1 MKPRLARHC
10 NKAGNGTL
18 PVRQSPP
25 HKPGLLAKELHSVEK
40 HLRTISLFGLRPNQ
54 EFPIWPS
61 ERAHN
66 AQMEPLQR
74 IISVYKAHLGSLVHQ
89 LPSILKR
96 FRAWKLCICQEELK
110 YQVSWRDQKSLQQG
124 SHGAKSFLWRCA
136 VDPGCFPNHS
146 NEWNASARPLTGEQG
161 AMDQVSRSLNCAKN
175 AKMENG
181 LSDVTWI
188 NKRSRATE
196 TTAASDAIDMPLNPT
211 PPNHSIL
218 PP

>member
-61 ERAHN
+61 KRAHN

-96 FRAWKLCICQEELK
+96 FRAYVKTLHLPGRAEISSVMK
-110 YQVSWRDQKSLQQG
+110 GSKVSAARFGWSKIL
-124 SHGAKSFLWRCA
+124 FVTLRC
-136 VDPGCFPNHS
+136 
-146 NEWNASARPLTGEQG
+146 
-161 AMDQVSRSLNCAKN
+161 
-175 AKMENG
+175 
-181 LSDVTWI
+181 
-188 NKRSRATE
+188 RSRVL
-196 TTAASDAIDMPLNPT
+196 S
-211 PPNHSIL
+211 
-218 PP
+218 